1 MTKSP
6 RLPPQKTTPCPGC
19 GGSGQTGS
27 FRGESR
33 FQITWEDCPDCA
45 GTGVDL
51 NRPGPLPHSSGE
63 QIPDDQ
69 PKKKRT
75 P

>member
-1 MTKSP
+1 MTEP
-6 RLPPQKTTPCPGC
+6 QRPPPQITTLYPGC

-33 FQITWEDCPDCA
+33 FLITWEGCPDCA
-45 GTGVDL
+45 GSGVDL
-51 NRPGPLPHSSGE
+51 NRPGPLPHNSGE
-63 QIPDDQ
+63 QNPDEQ
-69 PKKKRT
+69 PGRNRT